1 MDLRDPTKN
10 QHFLPQVEQRLNA
23 INPQTKSENQKI
35 YSFSV
40 KDRDAGIVSINS
52 EKGVRISNNLS
63 LHDLFSFDVLGKEAN
78 RYNFEKLFHS
88 YEATIKSNIES
99 LLSKINSPEADIR
112 PEIINIFRFK
122 ILNFVRNPY
131 SIEKILATFSAFK
144 DIFPTDSI
152 HYENFNRVLNGI
164 KPQQKY
170 LCKQLD
176 ITEDEY
182 KEWLA
187 TIFLLLTP
195 MKEGQLN
202 FLDQFIKKIYEN
214 LNLFTQ
220 INIYTYNDETCLL
233 SDRGY
238 NEYEINGDNMVWEF
252 NLCSYGFIR
261 YAFVNID
268 AFIPE
273 NISKEI
279 VDFYKSKP
287 KSISIMK
294 MHNDLTQLKYYNQ
307 RTVELCHEHVFGS
320 RKEYKGVTISS

>member
-1 MDLRDPTKN
+1 MDLRDATKN
-10 QHFLPQVEQRLNA
+10 QHFVPQVEQRLNA
-23 INPQTKSENQKI
+23 INPQARNENQKI
-35 YSFSV
+35 HSFSL
-40 KDRDAGIVSINS
+40 KDRDAGIVSIDS
-52 EKGVRISNNLS
+52 EKGVKILKNLS
-63 LHDLFSFDVLGKEAN
+63 LNDLFSFDVLGKKSSK
-78 RYNFEKLFHS
+78 YNFEKLFHS
-88 YEATIKSNIES
+88 YELTIKSSTES
-99 LLSKINSPEADIR
+99 LLSKIDSPKADIK

-122 ILNFVRNPY
+122 ILNFIRNPY
-131 SIEKILATFSAFK
+131 SIKKILATFFAFK

-152 HYENFNRVLNGI
+152 HYENFNRVLNGS

-202 FLDQFIKKIYEN
+202 FLDQFIKRIYEN

-220 INIYTYNDETCLL
+220 IHIYTYDDETCLL

-238 NEYEINGDNMVWEF
+238 NEYEINGDDMVWEF
-252 NLCSYGFIR
+252 NLCSHGFIK

-273 NISKEI
+273 NILKEI
-279 VDFYKSKP
+279 VDFYKSEP
-287 KSISIMK
+287 KSISVMK

-307 RTVELCHEHVFGS
+307 RTVELCHEHVFGAS
-320 RKEYKGVTISS
+320 KEYSGVTVSS

>member
-1 MDLRDPTKN
+1 MDLRNVTKN
-10 QHFLPQVEQRLNA
+10 QHFVPQVEQRFNT
-23 INPQTKSENQKI
+23 INGKAKSENQKI

-40 KDRDAGIVSINS
+40 RNRNLCSASIDS
-52 EKGVRISNNLS
+52 EKGVKISKNLS
-63 LHDLFSFDVLGKEAN
+63 LNDLFSFDVLEKKAEK
-78 RYNFEKLFHS
+78 YNFEKLFED
-88 YEATIKSNIES
+88 YEVTIQVNTES
-99 LLSKINSPEADIR
+99 LLSKIDLPKADIK

-131 SIEKILATFSAFK
+131 SIKKILATFSIFK

-152 HYENFNRVLNGI
+152 HYENFNRVLNGS
-164 KPQQKY
+164 KPQQKH

-202 FLDQFIKKIYEN
+202 FLDQFIKRIYEN

-220 INIYTYNDETCLL
+220 IHIYTYNDEACLL

-238 NEYEINGDNMVWEF
+238 NEYEINGDDMVWEF

-261 YAFVNID
+261 YVFVNID
-268 AFIPE
+268 ASITE

-279 VDFYKSKP
+279 VDFYKSEP
-287 KSISIMK
+287 KSISVMK

-307 RTVELCHEHVFGS
+307 RTVELCHEHVFGAS
-320 RKEYKGVTISS
+320 KEYSGVTISL